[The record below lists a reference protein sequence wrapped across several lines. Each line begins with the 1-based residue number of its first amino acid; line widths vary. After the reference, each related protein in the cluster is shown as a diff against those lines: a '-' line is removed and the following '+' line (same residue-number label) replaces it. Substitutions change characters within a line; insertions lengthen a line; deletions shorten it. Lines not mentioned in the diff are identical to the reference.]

1 MAVLIGFPTLQFLKA
16 VQLSDGGV
24 TGGQIPLLLQQ
35 SLTSLHQPGQRHLL
49 LIGEQ
54 INPAN
59 VLQVQ
64 PQQICRAAAAAVAGF
79 PGPSGLTGQRRG
91 AIGLP
96 SGFPAAVVSA
106 TKALNPFGIC
116 SVDARFE
123 LGKVAITS
131 RSYSSSWCS
140 SVNREGCTGD

>member
-54 INPAN
+54 INPAD

-64 PQQICRAAAAAVAGF
+64 PQQICRAAAAAIAGF

-96 SGFPAAVVSA
+96 LGFTAAVVSA

-116 SVDARFE
+116 SLDPRNV
-123 LGKVAITS
+123 LGRVAMTIRVLGS
-131 RSYSSSWCS
+131 LW
-140 SVNREGCTGD
+140 